1 MAIGRKIYEDVT
13 LKMIE
18 ALEEGFV
25 PWRRPWDSQSSMP
38 VNIVTER
45 TYRGI
50 VDFLREEHKKA
61 DKPL

>member
-1 MAIGRKIYEDVT
+1 
-13 LKMIE
+13 MIE